1 MKADYDSGL
10 AAGSEVL
17 AANSIV
23 SQDSVERL
31 LRSCLLH
38 LPRRSVPPSWSC
50 RDWQQEVEQV
60 VALAMMRAL
69 NDFDPVR
76 DEDPE
81 HFVFRRV
88 DREVRNRQRREWAF
102 GRRSQPMVSESHPG
116 ADELSENDATRFEL
130 VIGPDYLDDDLQQAI
145 LQLADLQRRVIVLL
159 FFEDLTETVAAQK
172 LGLRQPA
179 VNRLKRAGL
188 DSLRK
193 YLCEKRL
200 AGPAPISP
208 QASGSAPKSSFTM
221 PA

>member
-1 MKADYDSGL
+1 MKADHDSGL
-10 AAGSEVL
+10 AAGSGVF
-17 AANSIV
+17 AANSTV
-23 SQDSVERL
+23 SQDSVARL

-69 NDFDPVR
+69 NDFHPAGA
-76 DEDPE
+76 EDPE
-81 HFVFRRV
+81 RFVFRRV
-88 DREVRNRQRREWAF
+88 DSEVRNRQRREWAF
-102 GRRSQPMVSESHPG
+102 GRRSQPMISDSHPG
-116 ADELSENDATRFEL
+116 ANELSENDANRVDLL
-130 VIGPDYLDDDLQQAI
+130 VCPDDLYDDLQQAI
-145 LQLADLQRRVIVLL
+145 LQLPEPQRRVIVLL

-172 LGLRQPA
+172 LGLGQPA